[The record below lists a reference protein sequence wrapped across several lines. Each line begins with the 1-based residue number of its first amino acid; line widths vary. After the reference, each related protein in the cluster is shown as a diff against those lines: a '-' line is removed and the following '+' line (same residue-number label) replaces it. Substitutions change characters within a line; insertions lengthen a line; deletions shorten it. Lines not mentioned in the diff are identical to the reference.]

1 MWAATNANNMAKLV
15 ATANITIKVMI
26 FLLISSL
33 LSLCHS
39 FITHPSTVRIHV
51 QIAIGQLSTI
61 RLATS
66 GITGL
71 FNGRDRLCASC
82 LCRHQSHWVACHR
95 RLAGLFRQGDEQA
108 V

>member
-1 MWAATNANNMAKLV
+1 MAKLV

-51 QIAIGQLSTI
+51 QIAIPQLSTI
-61 RLATS
+61 RPSTS
-66 GITGL
+66 RIAEL
-71 FNGRDRLCASC
+71 FNGRGQLCASC
-82 LCRHQSHWVACHR
+82 LYRHQSHWGVCR
-95 RLAGLFRQGDEQA
+95 RRPGGLYRQGDEQA

>member
-39 FITHPSTVRIHV
+39 FITHPSVVRIHV
-51 QIAIGQLSTI
+51 QIAFPQLSTI
-61 RLATS
+61 RLAT
-66 GITGL
+66 GRIAEL
-71 FNGRDRLCASC
+71 FNGRGQLYASC
-82 LCRHQSHWVACHR
+82 LCRHQSHWGACR
-95 RLAGLFRQGDEQA
+95 RHPEDLCRQEDEQA

>member
-1 MWAATNANNMAKLV
+1 MWAATKANKIAKLV

-39 FITHPSTVRIHV
+39 FITHPSNVRIQV
-51 QIAIGQLSTI
+51 QIAIQQLSTI
-61 RLATS
+61 RLSTS
-66 GITGL
+66 RIDGL

-82 LCRHQSHWVACHR
+82 LYRRQSH
-95 RLAGLFRQGDEQA
+95 
-108 V
+108 

>member
-1 MWAATNANNMAKLV
+1 MWAATKANKIAKLV

-39 FITHPSTVRIHV
+39 FITHPSIVRIHV
-51 QIAIGQLSTI
+51 QIAIPQLSTI

-66 GITGL
+66 RIAEL
-71 FNGRDRLCASC
+71 FNGRGQLYASC
-82 LCRHQSHWVACHR
+82 LCRHQSHWGAYHQHPE
-95 RLAGLFRQGDEQA
+95 GLCRPGDEQA